1 MAHPNILVL
10 AAGGFGH
17 VVIPLIRSEIS
28 WTDPPVKFEQDI
40 GFFGTAQQQQVYQ
53 VFIFRFDF

>member
-1 MAHPNILVL
+1 VL